1 MNLRQLVILT
11 VMFLMVFPMSSRADK
26 ASKLNKKGI
35 EAYSKNNLDESE
47 KLFTEALVEKPDS
60 PHLRF
65 NRGTVLSTLGKN
77 EEAVS
82 ELERSANTFT
92 DRDFSAAA
100 YFNAGNTFFGANNLQ
115 SAIEE
120 YKKAVKLDQ
129 SSPDIR
135 HNLELALRKLREQQQ
150 QQQEQQKNDDKKKKD
165 DSQTNDEE
173 KIDND
178 KENDQKQD
186 EDENKDSDSRNDEQ
200 KREDEQQQQQQQQQQ
215 QGNENEEQVMSKEE
229 ADRLLDAIDD
239 EEKKAFELRKMMIQS
254 EVEQGDVR

>member
-11 VMFLMVFPMSSRADK
+11 VMFLMVFPMSSQADK

-65 NRGTVLSTLGKN
+65 NRGTALSTLGKN

-82 ELERSANTFT
+82 ELERSANIFT
-92 DRDFSAAA
+92 DRDYSAAA
-100 YFNAGNTFFGANNLQ
+100 YFNAGNTFFAAGNLQ
-115 SAIEE
+115 GAIEE

-135 HNLELALRKLREQQQ
+135 HNLELALRKLKEQQQ
-150 QQQEQQKNDDKKKKD
+150 QNDDKKKKE

-173 KIDND
+173 KSDND
-178 KENDQKQD
+178 KENDPKQD

-200 KREDEQQQQQQQQQQ
+200 KREDEQQEQQQQQQ
-215 QGNENEEQVMSKEE
+215 ENDNKEQVMSKEE

-254 EVEQGDVR
+254 EVKQGDVR